1 MGTAT
6 CVEVVDVD
14 KFDGIGEDR
23 REGVAVTVELVLVLD
38 DRRAGVGDGG
48 VKLLLLGIL
57 WVIDADGEVGD
68 GSLMSDVKCYSCRDA
83 SDAGRR

>member
-1 MGTAT
+1 
-6 CVEVVDVD
+6 VD

-38 DRRAGVGDGG
+38 DRRAGVGDGR

-57 WVIDADGEVGD
+57 RVIDADGEVGD
-68 GSLMSDVKCYSCRDA
+68 GSLMSDARCYSCRDA
-83 SDAGRR
+83 SDAVRH